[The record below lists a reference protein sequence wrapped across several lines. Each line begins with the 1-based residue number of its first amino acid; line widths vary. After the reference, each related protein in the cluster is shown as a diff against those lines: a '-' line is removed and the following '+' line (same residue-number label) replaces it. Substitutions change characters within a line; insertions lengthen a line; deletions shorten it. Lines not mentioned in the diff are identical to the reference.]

1 MMAWKIDELLTE
13 AVNLRASD
21 IHLKVGNPPAFRID
35 GSLIPQAKFSPLS
48 PEDGMS
54 VVLSLMSPA
63 QQQRFK
69 ERGETDFS
77 YSATGVG
84 RFRAN
89 AFQQRGYA
97 GVVLRVIPNK
107 IPGLK
112 DLNLPPVL
120 ETLALEHRGLIMVT
134 GTTGSG
140 KSTTLAAMIDWIN
153 SNRDA
158 NIVTIEDPIEFIHQ
172 DRRSILSQRE
182 IGIDTESFSS
192 ALRSALRQDPDVIL
206 VGEMRD
212 METISTALVAAET
225 GHLVMSTLHT
235 LDATETINRII
246 SVFPPHQQ
254 QQIRIQLAA
263 VIKGIVSQR
272 LVPRSSGKGRA
283 PAVEIM
289 VATETIREC
298 IVDPDKTRRVTELIA
313 AGQSQYGMQT
323 FDQSLYDL
331 YRRELITIDEALK
344 WATNPQDFM
353 LKVKGIQSTSEMVY
367 TDSAAAPGPDR
378 QAPAKSQA
386 PAKPPEKKSI
396 FDRFG
401 N

>member
-1 MMAWKIDELLTE
+1 MPWMINELLAE
-13 AVNLRASD
+13 AVTQRASD
-21 IHLKVGNPPAFRID
+21 VHIKVGNPPAFRID
-35 GSLIPQAKFSPLS
+35 GHLVPQSKFPPLAT
-48 PEDGMS
+48 EDAMS
-54 VVLSLMSPA
+54 VVLSLMPPA

-69 ERGETDFS
+69 DRGETDFS
-77 YSATGVG
+77 YSAAGVG

-89 AFQQRGYA
+89 AFQQRGHV
-97 GVVLRVIPNK
+97 GVVLRVIPSK
-107 IPGLK
+107 ILGLK

-120 ETLALEHRGLIMVT
+120 ETLALEHRGLVLVT

-172 DRRSILSQRE
+172 DKRCIVSQRE
-182 IGIDTESFSS
+182 IGIDTESFST

-212 METISTALVAAET
+212 VETISTALVAAET

-235 LDATETINRII
+235 VDATETINRII

-272 LVPRSSGKGRA
+272 LVPKSSGKGRA

-298 IVDPDKTRRVTELIA
+298 IVDSEKTRRVPELIA

-331 YRRELITIDEALK
+331 YRKDLITIEEALK

-353 LKVKGIQSTSEMVY
+353 LRVKGIQSTSEMVL
-367 TDSAAAPGPDR
+367 TDSAATSGPDR
-378 QAPAKSQA
+378 QATTKPQA
-386 PAKPPEKKSI
+386 AAKPPEKKSI